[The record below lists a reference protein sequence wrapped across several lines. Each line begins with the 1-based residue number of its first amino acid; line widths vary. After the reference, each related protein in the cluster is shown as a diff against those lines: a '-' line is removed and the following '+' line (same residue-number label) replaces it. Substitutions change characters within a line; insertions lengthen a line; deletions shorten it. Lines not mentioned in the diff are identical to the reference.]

1 MRTLLVYDNAS
12 TPYLPI
18 FQSLATR
25 ANLSV
30 VSTSSPIDSLGSLL
44 ALADESIVSAIL
56 VARES
61 LLPHVISDDPK
72 PTLSAWRGSMLKF
85 RIPILILAPL
95 QHLVSVPYGQF
106 LLTSDLKK
114 LHQLSY
120 QPPLFAFE
128 TIDSYSG
135 YQRLLTDASSCL
147 IGSLDI
153 ETRSY
158 PRSLEDYSD
167 SADFDVE
174 CDFDTLITCISYTL
188 LLPDLSFRTYVIPFF
203 DFRGPHFL
211 TTEELMEAYSVM
223 RKVNAMDFPKVM
235 QNGMYDTIHLL
246 RYHAPPRNW
255 IFDTMGLA
263 HGAYAELPKGLEFLS
278 SLYLPDHRAWK
289 HSADEASKRK
299 DDQLYWKY
307 NAQDTYRT
315 LRIFLAMIFGALPSY
330 AWKNYSMLFPLVF
343 PFLAA
348 GLDGLK
354 TNNEKR
360 RELLR
365 SKQHQ
370 QAQAL
375 SDLRTMFNDPD
386 FNPAS
391 PKQVKYYLYS
401 VWGAKDP
408 HIGKKK
414 TASGGKVKM
423 VEGTDKKNLA
433 EASQQHPIL
442 NKICTTL
449 LSHRDASKACSTYYS
464 FAQRNARLLY
474 SIDPFGTETGRS
486 SCKSSSLWCGAQV
499 QNIPSY
505 AKKMLVADEG
515 WVIVEI
521 DNSQSEARCTAYLSK
536 EPALKEALET
546 PGKDFYKT
554 LGFLFFQIPYD
565 EVTKEF
571 RNRVIKKI
579 VHGTNYMMG
588 WNTFVENATMD
599 VIYLAASW
607 LKIEII
613 PDEEKKKESKTRMT
627 VKTFAT
633 MLLDSYHV
641 PFPRVRRWYQETQK
655 SISSTKKLVSPL
667 GYTRIFFSDPA
678 KNHNALMG
686 AVAHGPQNLSVAIL
700 NRQLLRLWERE
711 CLNGSGDVRFLAQIH
726 DSVLLQVRVSALDK
740 IESLR
745 SSMETTIKV
754 NGWDLRI
761 PTDVK
766 CGQVWGE
773 ELSVE
778 EMKERLKEKLGCR

>member
-1 MRTLLVYDNAS
+1 MRTLLVYDNTA

-18 FQSLATR
+18 FQSLAAR
-25 ANLSV
+25 ANLTV
-30 VSTSSPIDSLGSLL
+30 VATNSPIDSLGTLL
-44 ALADESIVSAIL
+44 ALADESNVSAIL
-56 VARES
+56 IARES

-72 PTLSAWRGSMLKF
+72 PTLSAWRGSVLKF
-85 RIPILILAPL
+85 RIPILILAPF
-95 QHLVSVPYGQF
+95 QHLVSVPHGQF

-120 QPPLFAFE
+120 KPPLFAFE

-135 YQRLLTDASSCL
+135 YQRLLNDASNCL
-147 IGSLDI
+147 VGSLDI
-153 ETRSY
+153 ETRSF
-158 PRSLEDYSD
+158 PKSLEDYTPDSD
-167 SADFDVE
+167 MEVE

-188 LLPDLSFRTYVIPFF
+188 LLPNLSFATYVIPFF

-211 TTEELMEAYSVM
+211 THEELMEAYSVM

-246 RYHAPPRNW
+246 RYHAPPVNW

-263 HGAYAELPKGLEFLS
+263 HGAYAELPKNLEFLS

-289 HSADEASKRK
+289 HSADEAGKRK

-354 TNNEKR
+354 VDNQKR

-365 SKQHQ
+365 QKQEQQSK
-370 QAQAL
+370 AL
-375 SDLRTMFNDPD
+375 KDLRVMFNDSD
-386 FNPAS
+386 FNPNS
-391 PKQVKYYLYS
+391 PPQVKHFLYH

-408 HIGKKK
+408 HIGKTKNK
-414 TASGGKVKM
+414 QGHKVKK
-423 VEGTDKKNLA
+423 VESTDEKNLL
-433 EASQQHPIL
+433 EISQQHPIL
-442 NKICTTL
+442 NKICSTL
-449 LSHRDASKACSTYYS
+449 LSHRDAAKACSTYYS
-464 FAQRNARLLY
+464 FDQRGGRLLY

-505 AKKMLVADEG
+505 AKKMLVADDG
-515 WVIVEI
+515 YVIVEI

-536 EPALKEALET
+536 EPELKKALET
-546 PGKDFYKT
+546 EGKDFYKT

-571 RNRVIKKI
+571 RNKVIKKI

-588 WNTFVENATMD
+588 WGTFVENATMD

-613 PDEEKKKESKTRMT
+613 PDEEKKKESTTKMT

-633 MLLDSYHV
+633 MLLNSYHV
-641 PFPRVRRWYQETQK
+641 PFPRVRKWYQEVQK
-655 SISSTKKLVSPL
+655 GISNTKKLVSPL

-700 NRQLLRLWERE
+700 NRQLLKLWERE
-711 CLNGSGDVRFLAQIH
+711 CLSGNGDVRFLAQIH
-726 DSVLLQVRVSALDK
+726 DSVLLQVKITALDK
-740 IESLR
+740 IEDLR
-745 SSMETTIKV
+745 ASMETTIKV

-766 CGQVWGE
+766 CGRVWGE
-773 ELSVE
+773 EYSVE
-778 EMKERLKEKLGCR
+778 EMKEKLGCK